1 MTVRGIRSTEGQTNM
16 TDDAKATDAKDT
28 TATVDTK
35 VPDTTATNAA
45 PKDIEA
51 DKTDDASGLKAAL
64 ASERAAR
71 QRAEKAEKQLR
82 DAELAKLPELDR
94 LKTSTE
100 TLTKENDKLTK
111 ENTRLKL
118 ALEMDL
124 PWSLARR
131 IDGDDEAEMRA
142 DAAALLKDF
151 KGKESTDP
159 KDKKR
164 PANDAG
170 KSSTSTSGGLTMNQL
185 MRAAAGK

>member
-1 MTVRGIRSTEGQTNM
+1 MGNEAKV
-16 TDDAKATDAKDT
+16 DDAKDST
-28 TATVDTK
+28 TPVDTK
-35 VPDTTATNAA
+35 VPDTTSTSTDSTD
-45 PKDIEA
+45 PKVDPA
-51 DKTDDASGLKAAL
+51 DDASGLKAAL

-100 TLTKENDKLTK
+100 TLTKENDKLSK

-131 IDGDDEAEMRA
+131 IDGDDEAEMRT

-159 KDKKR
+159 KDTKR
-164 PANDAG
+164 PKNDAG
-170 KSSTSTSGGLTMNQL
+170 KSSASSGGLTMNQL